1 MDVHPAAFADFRR
14 QRIGR
19 RDGVGLGIEGVPK
32 SRSRC
37 RRGYAAARTSPH
49 RSGRHLAAALH
60 HGGSPPKAPKGQTAA
75 LARVVSGR
83 RRHQRRHRSVGTRL
97 RTLTP
102 AKQSAPAWD
111 ASRTHHGA
119 SAAGTLLGRHRLD
132 DQISV
137 INPSIGI
144 VVGTRSQTTT
154 AWPCKPDWVSCA
166 GRSVLLVPTSHGERV
181 ALTAFV
187 TYAVLAGGNAVGVRF
202 SNRELAPLWGAG
214 LRFALAAAL
223 LVAVMVV
230 LRLAFP
236 WGRALVGSL
245 LYGLFNFAGSF
256 GLTYYG
262 LVQVHAG
269 FGQIVLALVPLAT
282 LLLAV
287 LWRQERLGPAA
298 VVGTLLALAGV
309 AVISYSPL
317 QQSVPLLSVL
327 AVVGGAICF
336 AQALV
341 LVRRFPPVH
350 PVTMNAIGMTTGA
363 ALLLAAA
370 LVAHEPIVLPRRPE
384 TWAAMAY
391 LVVIGSV
398 VVFLLYLVVLRY
410 WAASRASYGFVII
423 PFVTLLLSAWL
434 DNEPVG
440 LGLVVGGLLILGGVY
455 VGALRPGQAAPATAN
470 AKTDRG

>member
-1 MDVHPAAFADFRR
+1 M
-14 QRIGR
+14 
-19 RDGVGLGIEGVPK
+19 
-32 SRSRC
+32 
-37 RRGYAAARTSPH
+37 T
-49 RSGRHLAAALH
+49 
-60 HGGSPPKAPKGQTAA
+60 
-75 LARVVSGR
+75 
-83 RRHQRRHRSVGTRL
+83 
-97 RTLTP
+97 
-102 AKQSAPAWD
+102 
-111 ASRTHHGA
+111 
-119 SAAGTLLGRHRLD
+119 
-132 DQISV
+132 
-137 INPSIGI
+137 
-144 VVGTRSQTTT
+144 
-154 AWPCKPDWVSCA
+154 
-166 GRSVLLVPTSHGERV
+166 TSHGERV

-187 TYAVLAGGNAVGVRF
+187 IYAVLAGANAVGVRF

-214 LRFALAAAL
+214 LRFALAAVL
-223 LVAVMVV
+223 LLAVMVL

-236 WGRALVGSL
+236 RGRALIGSL

-269 FGQIVLALVPLAT
+269 LGQILLALVPLAT

-287 LWRQERLGPAA
+287 LWRQERLAPPA
-298 VVGTLLALAGV
+298 VIGTLLALAGV

-317 QQSVPLLSVL
+317 QQNVPLLSVL

-363 ALLLAAA
+363 AVLLAAA
-370 LVAHEPIVLPRRPE
+370 LVSDEPIVLPHRAE

-398 VVFLLYLVVLRY
+398 VVFLLYLIVLRY
-410 WAASRASYGFVII
+410 WTASRASYGFVII
-423 PFVTLLLSAWL
+423 PFVTIVLSAWL

-440 LGLVVGGLLILGGVY
+440 VGLMLGGLLVLAGVY
-455 VGALRPGQAAPATAN
+455 IGALRPARITPAAAN
-470 AKTDRG
+470 AKTDTG